1 MSDPA
6 FKHKTNFALLQA
18 WYCIIEGGILVVLN
32 LQFFLGKSQTTSRAW
47 LIPLMLIQIAG
58 LGVGNFGLSKL
69 WRLGPW
75 TVLAHTLL
83 MCILTLA
90 ILPFQPGTNLISMA
104 VPLLLHGGLAWGAW
118 RCLRSE
124 NPANSG

>member
-1 MSDPA
+1 MRQRVAYS
-6 FKHKTNFALLQA
+6 LLQA
-18 WYCIIEGGILVVLN
+18 WYCIIEGGIFVVLN
-32 LQFFLGKSQTTSRAW
+32 LQFFLGKSETSPRAW

-75 TVLAHTLL
+75 AVLAHTLL
-83 MCILTLA
+83 MCVLALA
-90 ILPFQPGTNLISMA
+90 IMPFQPGTNVISMA

-118 RCLRSE
+118 RTLKVPPDS
-124 NPANSG
+124 